1 MDNRDEK
8 DLLMK
13 KKRRREEKSKLAR
26 KNALKEL
33 NAQGRIST
41 SNIEECASETSS
53 CITSKVSTSSS
64 GDLSSRQCDVDK
76 DINES
81 HSKKAPKE
89 KQSNNEEIISTEKSK
104 TELTGVMSSTSR
116 ITTQAKL
123 SSLMSYLDN
132 VEFQSCEDDDVTIE
146 KSHWGSEVENQL
158 EEQSSQVTQA
168 MLKMKL
174 NFEEKKKNVHLL
186 EKELAEQKLSMV
198 EQNKLQEAD
207 LQRKL
212 KMQKQQYEAT
222 IQRHLTFI
230 DQLIDDK
237 KVLNSKCEGFVKELK
252 TIDDKYQRK
261 IKHLNDSHKVET
273 KKIKQNVVASEK
285 IFREQWIKEK
295 TNKIKELTVKGLE
308 PEIQRLML
316 KHKAALEQQELSHKS
331 QLTQVKSSMEIE
343 LNNWKQTYKVQA
355 QSDQESACKREVEI
369 ARQRFER
376 QLEEIELKH
385 HSEKRRFQKEIDR
398 NKEESRKWQ
407 IKKENEL
414 EVLRM
419 KLKGNSEISVENIKQ
434 DFDRKQTELR
444 VECEEEI
451 RRLKRNLQF
460 EKTQWQESFAKN
472 QEAIMQQKEKEI
484 KEMLRIER
492 DKEINLVV
500 RKLEE
505 DMNQQREELQQTA
518 ENRIKRVKKKYE
530 TELIDSEKS
539 ERETQDKYIKLKST
553 INELT
558 EEIMRQK
565 TVCKSKDIEIDEISK
580 RNEKLAT
587 ERSNVTDVVRQEF
600 IQQIDSL
607 QNQLTNYRSQLH
619 QANTDWRKEVE
630 DLKENNSQELDKIDE
645 RVRQMIATKD
655 ETISQ
660 IKVKCDA
667 ATKRADHL
675 QQMFEN
681 QRKRLLGGNGDS

>member
-1 MDNRDEK
+1 
-8 DLLMK
+8 
-13 KKRRREEKSKLAR
+13 
-26 KNALKEL
+26 
-33 NAQGRIST
+33 
-41 SNIEECASETSS
+41 
-53 CITSKVSTSSS
+53 
-64 GDLSSRQCDVDK
+64 
-76 DINES
+76 
-81 HSKKAPKE
+81 
-89 KQSNNEEIISTEKSK
+89 
-104 TELTGVMSSTSR
+104 
-116 ITTQAKL
+116 
-123 SSLMSYLDN
+123 MSYLDN
-132 VEFQSCEDDDVTIE
+132 VEFQSCEEDGRVIT
-146 KSHWGSEVENQL
+146 SQWGSDVEDQL

-198 EQNKLQEAD
+198 EQSKLQDAD

-252 TIDDKYQRK
+252 TIDNKYQRK

-285 IFREQWIKEK
+285 LFREQWVKEK

-316 KHKAALEQQELSHKS
+316 KHKDALEQQESSHKS
-331 QLTQVKSSMEIE
+331 QIAQVKSSMDIE
-343 LNNWKQTYKVQA
+343 YNNWKQAYKVQA

-376 QLEEIELKH
+376 QLEEI
-385 HSEKRRFQKEIDR
+385 DR
-398 NKEESRKWQ
+398 NNEESRKWK

-419 KLKGNSEISVENIKQ
+419 KLKGKSEISVENIKQ
-434 DFDRKQTELR
+434 EFDRKQAELR

-451 RRLKRNLQF
+451 RRLKRKLQF

-472 QEAIMQQKEKEI
+472 QEAILQQKEKET

-530 TELIDSEKS
+530 TELIESEKS
-539 ERETQDKYIKLKST
+539 EKETQDKYIKLKST

-558 EEIMRQK
+558 EEIMRLK
-565 TVCKSKDIEIDEISK
+565 TFCKSKDIEIDEISK

-600 IQQIDSL
+600 NQQIDSL
-607 QNQLTNYRSQLH
+607 QNQLTNCRSQLH

-630 DLKENNSQELDKIDE
+630 ELKENNSQELDKIDE
-645 RVRQMIATKD
+645 RVRQMIVSKD

-660 IKVKCDA
+660 FKVKCDA